1 MIDQIISTVGDFM
14 SSISPAI
21 VYRYPVFMVLLCAL
35 NALLLLFLLFR
46 TPASIRRR
54 DRFFLSALA
63 DIVADRFAEDTGKA
77 LTKALNS
84 RFPIEEETDPRD
96 KIRDEWRDPVTGITL
111 RIYEERGYWRADIS
125 GIDYNGIYHD
135 CTVLRYMDSE
145 TFDKNLYMGNG
156 KKYWTFAYDGV
167 LDTIFIPELGMTM
180 RRKSTFPERT
190 LRAEITDAV
199 DSILSDV
206 SIEAEP
212 GQPQEA
218 DATLEELSET
228 PFKET
233 VNEPEK

>member
-63 DIVADRFAEDTGKA
+63 DIVAERFAEDTGKA

-125 GIDYNGIYHD
+125 GIDYKGIYHD

-190 LRAEITDAV
+190 LRAGITDAV

-212 GQPQEA
+212 EQPQEA
-218 DATLEELSET
+218 DATREELSET
-228 PFKET
+228 TFKET

>member
-206 SIEAEP
+206 SIESEP

-218 DATLEELSET
+218 DATLEELSGT
-228 PFKET
+228 PFKKT

>member
-21 VYRYPVFMVLLCAL
+21 VCRYPVFMVLLCAL

-63 DIVADRFAEDTGKA
+63 DIMADRFAEETGKA

-84 RFPIEEETDPRD
+84 RFPIDDETDPRN

-111 RIYEERGYWRADIS
+111 HIYEERGYWRADIS
-125 GIDYNGIYHD
+125 GIDYNGIYYDH
-135 CTVLRYMDSE
+135 TVLRYMDSE

-180 RRKSTFPERT
+180 RRKSTFPEKT
-190 LRAEITDAV
+190 PHSEIAGMVGHIMQEVEMAPETDQ
-199 DSILSDV
+199 L
-206 SIEAEP
+206 
-212 GQPQEA
+212 QKA
-218 DATLEELSET
+218 DATLEGLSET